1 MKFSKNAQAALA
13 DPETRKKVIEV
24 TPELKEKYSR
34 VALRL
39 DDFLRERTSGPM
51 EAYMV
56 LQFLVQAFEEAYGI
70 RGVIIVGDDDIK
82 KAGTQ

>member
-13 DPETRKKVIEV
+13 DPETRKKVIEL

-34 VALRL
+34 VANEL

-56 LQFLVQAFEEAYGI
+56 LQFVVQAFEEAYGI
-70 RGVIIVGDDDIK
+70 RGGIIVGDDDFK